1 MYGAGAVVAGQ
12 LGPGK
17 LRLPA
22 MDSAQAKR
30 DFAIALLQESSLF
43 IHLDPRREGATVPSW
58 LKRQPQLVLQV
69 GLNMAVRIPDLDIGE
84 QAICCTLSFNRSPF
98 FCYIPWSAIFG
109 LVGEDGRGR
118 IWPED
123 VPIEIASQMQ
133 QDASKAPA
141 KGNAKSQRP
150 AARAR
155 LQAVP
160 ASGQP
165 PKDSKDE
172 VVPMAPVAEVSPIRP
187 DEIKPAPEKSSVSES
202 DTSERRGGAPAP
214 GNSKKREL
222 PAYLRVVK

>member
-1 MYGAGAVVAGQ
+1 VAGER
-12 LGPGK
+12 GPGK

-69 GLNMAVRIPDLDIGE
+69 GLNMAVRIPDLDVGE

-133 QDASKAPA
+133 KDASKEPA
-141 KGNAKSQRP
+141 KGNAKSQRLA

-160 ASGQP
+160 ASGQAA
-165 PKDSKDE
+165 KDAKDE
-172 VVPMAPVAEVSPIRP
+172 PLPSAPRAEVSPIRS
-187 DEIKPAPEKSSVSES
+187 DAIKPAPEMSSTSEP
-202 DTSERRGGAPAP
+202 DTSERRGGSPPP